1 MTEGRRNL
9 NEALTDCLSNKGV
22 RQPDLRKVAVNLRVS
37 IRTTWEEQARVM
49 ENDGG
54 LELPYKDSL
63 R

>member
-1 MTEGRRNL
+1 M